1 MRKAA
6 DRQEVIPMSRS
17 LPPLIAHI
25 IAPPSGQAW
34 HGGPTPIGA
43 LRGVSAGLAHRRPLP
58 GRHSIWELV
67 LHIAYWKYAVRRRL
81 LRHDDLPRF
90 PRSPANW
97 PAPPARPDARRWTE
111 DRAILA
117 DEHRALADVIE
128 HFPPSLL
135 AEPVAT
141 KRRWTYGEM
150 IVGILVHDA
159 YHTGQI
165 QLLKRLLGS
174 RRPSR

>member
-1 MRKAA
+1 
-6 DRQEVIPMSRS
+6 MSRS

-25 IAPPSGQAW
+25 IAPPNGQAW

-43 LRGVSAGLAHRRPLP
+43 LRGVSAELAHRRPLP
-58 GRHSIWELV
+58 GRHSIWELA

-81 LRHDDLPRF
+81 LRRDDLPRF

-97 PAPPARPDARRWTE
+97 PAPPVRPDPRRWTE

-117 DEHRALADVIE
+117 DEHRALAGVIE

-135 AEPVAT
+135 AQPVST

-150 IVGILVHDA
+150 IVGVLVHDA

-165 QLLKRLLGS
+165 QLLKRLLGP
-174 RRPSR
+174 RRAPR